1 MFISRMQILTT
12 AILITSSGLKKEW
25 FSHYLKAIGHLHFS
39 TEMIWKTDTDGLDT
53 EGLFT
58 SIL

>member
-12 AILITSSGLKKEW
+12 AILITSSGLKEEW

-39 TEMIWKTDTDGLDT
+39 TEMIWKRDTDGLDT

-58 SIL
+58 SVL

>member
-12 AILITSSGLKKEW
+12 AILITSSGLKEEW

-39 TEMIWKTDTDGLDT
+39 TEMIWKRDTDGLDT
-53 EGLFT
+53 E
-58 SIL
+58 